1 MTARKELSQAIRNP
15 WLRVAALL
23 CLLAVAAT
31 AALGGFDRAGAGT
44 AASQIPAFGA
54 GIRLDTGAMRLTALQ
69 AWRSLR
75 DPDGISDPAASRQ
88 YLVLRVRVDNRSGR
102 TISPYGDLQQD
113 VVWLRDGGTT
123 EVKADRFLRE
133 DDHTL
138 VDALHPEL
146 PLVVDMV
153 WEVPAGE
160 ALPAQL
166 EWGVLT
172 RAFSPK
178 ATFFGASGW
187 VQGRPLARLALPV
200 ADRRAEVIAP

>member
-15 WLRVAALL
+15 WLRAAALL

-31 AALGGFDRAGAGT
+31 AALGGFDKAGAGT
-44 AASQIPAFGA
+44 AASQIPSFGA
-54 GIRLDTGAMRLTALQ
+54 GSRLDTGAMRLTALQ

-75 DPDGISDPAASRQ
+75 DPDGISDPTASRQ
-88 YLVLRVRVDNRSGR
+88 YLVLRLRVDNRSGH
-102 TISPYGDLQQD
+102 TTSPYGDLQQD
-113 VVWLRDGGTT
+113 VVWLLDGGRT
-123 EVKADRFLRE
+123 EVKADRFLRA

-146 PLVVDMV
+146 PMVVDMV
-153 WEVPAGE
+153 WQLPAGR
-160 ALPAQL
+160 ALPDRL

-187 VQGRPLARLALPV
+187 VQGRPLGKLVLPV
-200 ADRRAEVIAP
+200 EDRRANVIAP